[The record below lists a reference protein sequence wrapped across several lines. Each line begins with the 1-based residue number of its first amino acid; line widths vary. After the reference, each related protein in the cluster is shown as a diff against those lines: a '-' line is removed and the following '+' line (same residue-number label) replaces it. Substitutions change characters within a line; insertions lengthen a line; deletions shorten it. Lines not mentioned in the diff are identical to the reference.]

1 MAAVAFATEAGR
13 TSASGLVLAAWSI
26 GSLTAALVYGSRS
39 WRWPLWKHFLASTT
53 GLAVG
58 VSLLPFAPGLLAL
71 GALMAAA
78 GTTIAPTVTTGNNIV
93 QATVAPA
100 QLTEGLAW
108 ISTALNVGVSLGS
121 MAGGRAV
128 DDAGSHGGYLVVAVC
143 GWLSVAAALAGLR
156 ALRQAHAH
164 PGPPR

>member
-1 MAAVAFATEAGR
+1 
-13 TSASGLVLAAWSI
+13 
-26 GSLTAALVYGSRS
+26 
-39 WRWPLWKHFLASTT
+39 
-53 GLAVG
+53 
-58 VSLLPFAPGLLAL
+58 
-71 GALMAAA
+71 MAAA